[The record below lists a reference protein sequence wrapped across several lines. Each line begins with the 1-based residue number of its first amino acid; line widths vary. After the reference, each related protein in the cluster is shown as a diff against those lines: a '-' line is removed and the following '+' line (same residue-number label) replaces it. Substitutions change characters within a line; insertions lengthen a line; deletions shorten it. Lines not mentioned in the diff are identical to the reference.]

1 MTDETAVDTDV
12 LVSAYVA
19 IRDEKHDIKREME
32 EKLKVLDGQLEAISK
47 ALLEICESN
56 KAESIRT
63 AHGTVSRTVKTDY
76 WTSDWE
82 SMYNFIK
89 EHDAFNLLHKRIN
102 QTSMKQFLEENPDIH
117 PEGLNVNREYEIRVT
132 RSRNS

>member
-1 MTDETAVDTDV
+1 
-12 LVSAYVA
+12 VA
-19 IRDEKHDIKREME
+19 IRDEKHEIKRDME
-32 EKLKVLDGQLEAISK
+32 EKLKALDVQLEEISR
-47 ALLEICESN
+47 ALLEICETN